1 MDTVVSSLKSL
12 TFVHALVAA
21 VVLVLAA
28 MFAFKSGIVNS
39 LLWLAALVL
48 LIVGVV
54 NYVSYKGQG

>member
-1 MDTVVSSLKSL
+1 MSNLWSSVKSL
-12 TFVHALVAA
+12 SSVHALVAA